1 MEWLH
6 VVINFLALSH
16 AAINV
21 NSYQNKFPISRD
33 CLHVNVIFS
42 AYTEQLHKMVQFD
55 IYVRLIL
62 FVRYFLKF
70 HFIDILHEVMCGFFL
85 NKI

>member
-16 AAINV
+16 INV

-42 AYTEQLHKMVQFD
+42 AYTEHLHKMVQFN

-70 HFIDILHEVMCGFFL
+70 HFIDILHEVMWSFSE
-85 NKI
+85 